1 MSFPLRG
8 GIKVGS
14 NEALVMWERFSNIF
28 PLPLWERGRV
38 RGINTMDFQELIKI
52 MEALRSEKGCP
63 WDKEQTRESLKPFI
77 VEEAYELIEAID
89 DSDPDKIKEELGD
102 LLFQIVFQCQIA
114 KENNEF
120 KISDVI
126 EKISKKMISRHPH
139 VFGKADYKTA
149 DEVLVHWEEQK
160 KLEGKLRESIL
171 EGVPKTLPSLLRAHR
186 LQNRAAGVG
195 FDWEKVGD
203 ILKKLD
209 EELKEFKEAL
219 ETKRQDEIE
228 NELGDIFFML
238 VNISRFIG
246 VNPEDA
252 LRKTISKFIHR
263 FRYIEMSVAEQGRR
277 LSDMT
282 LPEMDR
288 LWDEAKRKK

>member
-1 MSFPLRG
+1 
-8 GIKVGS
+8 
-14 NEALVMWERFSNIF
+14 
-28 PLPLWERGRV
+28 
-38 RGINTMDFQELIKI
+38 MDFQELLNI

-77 VEEAYELIEAID
+77 VEEAYELIEAIEE
-89 DSDPDKIKEELGD
+89 SDPEKIKEELGD

-114 KENNEF
+114 KERNEF
-120 KISDVI
+120 QVSDVI
-126 EKISKKMISRHPH
+126 EKIGKKMVARHPH
-139 VFGKADYKTA
+139 VFGTADYKTT

-171 EGVPKTLPSLLRAHR
+171 EGVPEVLPSLIRAHR
-186 LQNRAAGVG
+186 LQDRAARVG
-195 FDWEKVGD
+195 FDWENVQD
-203 ILKKLD
+203 VLKKLD

-219 ETKRQDEIE
+219 ETKRQGEIE
-228 NELGDIFFML
+228 EELGDIFFML

-263 FRYIEMSVAEQGRR
+263 FRYIEMKAAEHGKK
-277 LSDMT
+277 LSNMT
-282 LPEMDR
+282 LDEMDR
-288 LWDEAKRKK
+288 LWDEAKWEIKK